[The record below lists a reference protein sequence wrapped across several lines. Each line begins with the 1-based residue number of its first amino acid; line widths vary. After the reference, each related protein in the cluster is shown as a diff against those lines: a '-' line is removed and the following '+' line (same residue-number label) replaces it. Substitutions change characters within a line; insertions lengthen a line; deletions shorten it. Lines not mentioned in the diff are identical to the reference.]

1 MKFKYHCI
9 LVIITDYQNSITVS
23 KTIKYKMKTFKTIIN
38 SIIF

>member
-9 LVIITDYQNSITVS
+9 TITDYQNSITVS
-23 KTIKYKMKTFKTIIN
+23 KTIKYKMKTFKTTIN